1 MKQDIENKQE
11 TPTERVSL
19 WQRWKKNLQDW
30 VWYHRENP
38 DWYDVDI
45 QSAVKHYIIAPLRR
59 EMQHLRQLR
68 QTNKYRWEFPET
80 EHRLGQ
86 LMLFGWSVFPR
97 IGSGLRESVLKQ
109 RKTSSY
115 HHGRVVA
122 FFDQWKLQPLH
133 FLVTAVSVA
142 IVALLLSLYTLGTT
156 AEYNGIALG
165 TVGSARTVNAAVEN
179 VESITRQTLNDADYT
194 IDPSLLKTRTRV
206 VPRSQLE
213 NSEELQKQ
221 LSDQLGMVDYGYGL
235 YVDGELVAATPF
247 AGALDELLEQM
258 KAGYRTPNTVECTF
272 VEDVEIREGYVDS
285 AYMMNLGYI
294 AEILSETKSAEITY
308 TVKSGDVWSEI
319 ADVNN
324 MTSDELLAL
333 NPGYEPSVLHVGD
346 VLTITNAVP
355 YLTIVNVERQSYL
368 QDVPYSITYEDDA
381 SMYEGDF
388 SVLSAGEYGKADI
401 TANVTYVN
409 GTETSREVVSS
420 VTLKEPVAERQARGT
435 KPRPTW
441 LPTGNFRWPCNGVI
455 TSYFGYRDVDVAG
468 ASSFHNA
475 LDIAN
480 YTGAPIYAS
489 DGGTVVHSG
498 WGGGYG
504 YLVKVDHGNGFVTYY
519 AHCSE
524 LYVSVGDHV
533 YQGQHIAAMGSTGIS
548 SGSHCHFGI
557 LKNGTWVDPLN
568 YL

>member
-1 MKQDIENKQE
+1 MHQDIENKKT
-11 TPTERVSL
+11 TPEEHVSL
-19 WQRWKKNLQDW
+19 WQRWKQNLQDW

-45 QSAVKHYIIAPLRR
+45 QSAVKRHIIQPIRR
-59 EMQHLRQLR
+59 EMQHLHELR
-68 QTNKYRWEFPET
+68 QENRKRWEFPET

-86 LMLFGWSVFPR
+86 LMLFGWSIFPR
-97 IGSGLRESVLKQ
+97 IGSAIRETVLKR
-109 RKTSSY
+109 RKMSSFT
-115 HHGRVVA
+115 HGRMVA
-122 FFDQWKLQPLH
+122 FFDQLKLQPLH
-133 FLVTAVSVA
+133 FLVSAVGIAV
-142 IVALLLSLYTLGTT
+142 VALLLSLYTLGTT
-156 AEYNGIALG
+156 AEYDGTDLG
-165 TVGSARTVNAAVEN
+165 TVGSARTVSAAVEN
-179 VESITRQTLNDADYT
+179 VEQITRDTLNNTDYN
-194 IDPSLLKTRTRV
+194 IDTSLLTTKTRV

-213 NSEELQKQ
+213 DSEELQKE
-221 LSDQLGMVDYGYGL
+221 LSDCLGLVDYGYGL

-247 AGALDELLEQM
+247 AGALEELLEQM
-258 KAGYRTPNTVECTF
+258 KVGYRTPNTVECTF

-285 AYMMNLGYI
+285 SYMMNLGYI
-294 AEILSETKSAEITY
+294 AETLSETKSAEITY

-324 MTSDELLAL
+324 MSSDELLAL

-355 YLTIVNVERQSYL
+355 YLTVVNVERQSYL
-368 QDVPYSITYEDDA
+368 RDLPYDIVYEDDPN
-381 SMYEGDF
+381 MYEGDF
-388 SVLSAGEYGKADI
+388 SVLSAGSYGKADV

-409 GTETSREVVSS
+409 GTEMSREVVSS
-420 VTLKEPVAERQARGT
+420 VTLSEPVAEHQARGT

-441 LPTGNFRWPCNGVI
+441 FPTGNFRWPCNGVI
-455 TSYFGYRDVDVAG
+455 TSYFGYRDTGIPG

-533 YQGQHIAAMGSTGIS
+533 YQGQLIAAMGSTGLS
-548 SGSHCHFGI
+548 SGPHCHFGI
-557 LKNGTWVDPLN
+557 LKNDTWVDPLN